1 MDKVSHELG
10 AQKHKIGL
18 SMESPVDNP
27 MSTIENFNRQ
37 FNLNQPQK
45 DAVEWAW
52 PMEMGDTMFAV
63 VNTYTRASQFK
74 GLSAENSY
82 QLQRVGGNILGMLN

>member
-1 MDKVSHELG
+1 
-10 AQKHKIGL
+10 
-18 SMESPVDNP
+18 

-52 PMEMGDTMFAV
+52 PQEMGDNMLAV
-63 VNTYTRASQFK
+63 VNTYTRTSQFK
-74 GLSAENSY
+74 ELSAENSY